1 MTFLGHC
8 SAPAPGQGSGPY
20 LSFSFCPGKISRSCM
35 CPFYF
40 PLSPFS
46 VSNTASINL
55 ICWSAKV
62 SLILPSE
69 TRLANT
75 RRRYVISRSTHLIC
89 ASRGI
94 SAWGNRSVGMSSVT
108 VFVDPVLTSS
118 LTATEHPLAPRVR
131 TWFRLR
137 RLVVH
142 RLTVVWFLAASSA
155 SLWIAWCFAA
165 YVHELTTAFAH
176 GSVQHHLCNF
186 THQSFPLV

>member
-89 ASRGI
+89 ASREI

-108 VFVDPVLTSS
+108 VFIDHGRCTPS
-118 LTATEHPLAPRVR
+118 
-131 TWFRLR
+131 RLR
-137 RLVVH
+137 QLLACLRSCCGP
-142 RLTVVWFLAASSA
+142 RWFCLSVTGEHGLGACASWDWHGCLPGAALIQMA
-155 SLWIAWCFAA
+155 GL
-165 YVHELTTAFAH
+165 
-176 GSVQHHLCNF
+176 
-186 THQSFPLV
+186 P